1 MNDKT
6 VTDATIVSETPKVNN
21 GDLSK
26 VTDFAAE
33 KLRMERQSFVDE
45 AFLRALPIALTVRD
59 WTKKGEQGP
68 AVVINSQSD
77 RIKLAWEIAQESYA
91 ISHASLLLKNL
102 GWSGRASLMKHSLE
116 RCP

>member
-6 VTDATIVSETPKVNN
+6 ITDVPIVSETPKANN

-33 KLRMERQSFVDE
+33 KLRMERQNFVDE

-59 WTKKGEQGP
+59 WTKKGEQGT
-68 AVVINSQSD
+68 AQVITSQTD
-77 RIKLAWEIAQESYA
+77 RITLAWQIAQECYTRR
-91 ISHASLLLKNL
+91 LTVK
-102 GWSGRASLMKHSLE
+102 
-116 RCP
+116 